1 VAKSDSMHP
10 LWSKSTFSE
19 SGNCVEVA
27 FVAEAVLVRQSRDP
41 SGPTLTFTKGEWAAF
56 LAGVHNDEFDPASS
70 GRR

>member
-1 VAKSDSMHP
+1 MHP

-27 FVAEAVLVRQSRDP
+27 VVAEAVLVRQSRDP

-56 LAGVHNDEFDPASS
+56 LAGVRNEEFDSASS
-70 GRR
+70 GGH